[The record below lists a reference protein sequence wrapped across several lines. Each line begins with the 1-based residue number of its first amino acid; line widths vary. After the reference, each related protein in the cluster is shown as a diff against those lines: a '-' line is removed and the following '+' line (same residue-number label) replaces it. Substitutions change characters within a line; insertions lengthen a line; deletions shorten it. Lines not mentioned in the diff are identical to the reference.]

1 MEHLV
6 LALASIEPVLVAAV
20 VLELLEDAGLVVVG
34 PHSLILHLDLVV
46 GALVNQPLVLIVA
59 NLSLFASLKLL
70 PGLLFHHGGVSI
82 QILTLQPDFFELL
95 CKSRFLF
102 SLLLLLLFDL
112 AMYFQ
117 KTFLPGSLSLGR

>member
-59 NLSLFASLKLL
+59 NLSLFACLELL
-70 PGLLFHHGGVSI
+70 PGLLFHHGGVRI

-95 CKSRFLF
+95 GKSRFLF

>member
-59 NLSLFASLKLL
+59 NLSLFASLELL
-70 PGLLFHHGGVSI
+70 PGLLFHHGGVCI

-95 CKSRFLF
+95 GKSRFLF

-117 KTFLPGSLSLGR
+117 KAFLLRSLSLGR